1 LVVTIGPHRRQGG
14 RGDVKALIAYFWPFA
29 AYRDVER
36 GSMLERAAA
45 WRHNRQL
52 SNSLPRYINRW
63 AVCVALEL
71 ILLAFPPLSLTPV
84 LGILLTITFCGLLH
98 IVSIWL
104 LFRRQ

>member
-1 LVVTIGPHRRQGG
+1 M
-14 RGDVKALIAYFWPFA
+14 KALLAYFWPFL

-52 SNSLPRYINRW
+52 SSSLPLYINRW

-71 ILLAFPPLSLTPV
+71 VLVDDALPV
-84 LGILLTITFCGLLH
+84 LLMRVCAVLLTISLCGLLH
-98 IVSIWL
+98 LVCMWL
-104 LFRRQ
+104 LFWQR

>member
-1 LVVTIGPHRRQGG
+1 M
-14 RGDVKALIAYFWPFA
+14 KALIAYFWPFA

-52 SNSLPRYINRW
+52 SNSLPRYISRW
-63 AVCVALEL
+63 AGSVALEL
-71 ILLAFPPLSLTPV
+71 VLLAYLPLSLTPALAIV
-84 LGILLTITFCGLLH
+84 LTVSFCGLLH

-104 LFRRQ
+104 LFRRR